1 MNNLLTI
8 VTLFVLVVPVIW
20 GQDTIIDIDENVYET
35 VQIDEQLWIKE
46 NLKVTHYRNGD
57 EIPTGYSDA
66 VWENLTTG
74 AYAVYDNNENNA
86 DIYGYLYNWYAVDDE
101 RGICPANWHVP
112 TDGEY
117 AALSHYLGGTSVAGG
132 KLKECTEGSCPASEY
147 WYSPNTGATNES
159 GFTALPGGAHYYY
172 YENSR
177 HIGYNSSFWSSTE
190 YGSNDAW
197 HRGLESN
204 DSTIYRRDYGKDSG
218 FSVRCVRDETE
229 TILAPYSTSWNLVGL
244 PFVVEDPYYLTIFPD
259 AIENTLFSFDDAYTP
274 DLTLIHG
281 EGYWLRFDSAG
292 TVTITG
298 TPINELT
305 IILNEG
311 WNLTT
316 GISASLNILDI
327 QDPDGI
333 IISGTIYGF
342 NNGVYAI
349 TETIESG
356 KGYWIRA
363 NSSGS
368 ITLIDN

>member
-1 MNNLLTI
+1 
-8 VTLFVLVVPVIW
+8 
-20 GQDTIIDIDENVYET
+20 
-35 VQIDEQLWIKE
+35 
-46 NLKVTHYRNGD
+46 
-57 EIPTGYSDA
+57 
-66 VWENLTTG
+66 
-74 AYAVYDNNENNA
+74 
-86 DIYGYLYNWYAVDDE
+86 
-101 RGICPANWHVP
+101 
-112 TDGEY
+112 
-117 AALSHYLGGTSVAGG
+117 
-132 KLKECTEGSCPASEY
+132 
-147 WYSPNTGATNES
+147 
-159 GFTALPGGAHYYY
+159 
-172 YENSR
+172 
-177 HIGYNSSFWSSTE
+177 
-190 YGSNDAW
+190 
-197 HRGLESN
+197 
-204 DSTIYRRDYGKDSG
+204 
-218 FSVRCVRDETE
+218 
-229 TILAPYSTSWNLVGL
+229 LAPYSTSWNLVGL

-281 EGYWLRFDSAG
+281 EGYWLRFYSAG

-298 TPINELT
+298 IPINELT

-333 IISGTIYGF
+333 IISGTIYGY

-363 NSSGS
+363 SSSGS